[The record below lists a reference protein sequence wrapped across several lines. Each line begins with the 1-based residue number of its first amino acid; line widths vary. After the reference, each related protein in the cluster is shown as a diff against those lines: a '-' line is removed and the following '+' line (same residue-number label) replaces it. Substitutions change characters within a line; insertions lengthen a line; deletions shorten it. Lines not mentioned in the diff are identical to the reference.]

1 MLCKWYYK
9 VYTSFVSFVITVIS
23 FLLQN
28 ICSYHLEA
36 CFQDQSI
43 QWLSFSDLDF

>member
-9 VYTSFVSFVITVIS
+9 AYTSFVSFVITVIS
-23 FLLQN
+23 FLPQN
-28 ICSYHLEA
+28 ICYHLEA